1 MKDLLKLKLT
11 PKQITIIVGCVLALI
26 VVIWAIVAI
35 KGKIGDAVTNS
46 KLIDE
51 VNKEIDTNKITLT
64 QSQINTLA
72 SKIYTAMS
80 GAGTDEEA
88 IYDAFSTLS
97 SYSDLQQLNKTF
109 GVKEHMTLREWLRDD
124 LSTSEI
130 NHINEILASK
140 NINYV
145 F

>member
-1 MKDLLKLKLT
+1 MIPIKIT
-11 PKQITIIVGCVLALI
+11 PKQIAIIVGCVLALI

-64 QSQINTLA
+64 QSQINTLV
-72 SKIYTAMS
+72 SKIYTAMT

-109 GVKEHMTLREWLRDD
+109 GVKEHMTLREWLTDD

>member
-72 SKIYTAMS
+72 SKIYTAVS

-109 GVKEHMTLREWLRDD
+109 SVKEHMTLREWLRDD

>member
-11 PKQITIIVGCVLALI
+11 PKQITIIVGCLLALI

-72 SKIYTAMS
+72 SKIYTAVS

-109 GVKEHMTLREWLRDD
+109 SVKEHMTLREWLRDD

>member
-1 MKDLLKLKLT
+1 MIPIKIT
-11 PKQITIIVGCVLALI
+11 PKQIAIIVGCVLALI

-35 KGKIGDAVTNS
+35 KGKISDAVTNS

-72 SKIYTAMS
+72 SKIYTAMD

-124 LSTSEI
+124 LSTSDI